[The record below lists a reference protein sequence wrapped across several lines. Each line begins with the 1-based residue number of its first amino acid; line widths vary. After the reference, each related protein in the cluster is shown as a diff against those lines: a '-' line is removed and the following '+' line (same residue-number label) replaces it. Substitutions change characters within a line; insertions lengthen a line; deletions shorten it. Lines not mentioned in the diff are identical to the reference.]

1 VGHIQRR
8 SWKVALTNLILSG
21 FDAASSK
28 VFTYHDL
35 TRLVEHRRNEMAKRK
50 VTVVGAGNVGGT
62 TAQRLA
68 ERNYADVVLVDIVEG
83 LPQGKALDILES
95 GPILGYDSNVTG
107 ANDYEETAGSDV
119 VVLTSGSPRKPGMS
133 RDDLLKTNQN
143 IVASVTEEVV
153 KHSPQTILVVVANP
167 LDAMCHVAME
177 TSGFPRE
184 RVVGMAGILDTARY
198 RTFIAEELQVSVRDV
213 FALVLGGHGDTM
225 VPLPSMATVGG
236 VAITELLREDRV
248 EAIVDRTRQGGA
260 EIVGLLQSG
269 SAYYA
274 PSAAAAEMVDAIL
287 LDQKRILPC
296 AVYLQGEYGINDLF
310 VGVPVKLGASGV
322 EDIIELGLTEE
333 ELGDLND
340 SADAVRDLVQVLH
353 G

>member
-1 VGHIQRR
+1 
-8 SWKVALTNLILSG
+8 
-21 FDAASSK
+21 
-28 VFTYHDL
+28 
-35 TRLVEHRRNEMAKRK
+35 MAKSK

-95 GPILGYDSNVTG
+95 GPILGYDSNVIGTNG
-107 ANDYEETAGSDV
+107 YEESENSDV
-119 VVLTSGSPRKPGMS
+119 VVITSGSPRKPGMS

-143 IVASVTEEVV
+143 IVSSVTGEVAE
-153 KHSPQTILVVVANP
+153 HSPEAIIIVVANP
-167 LDAMCHVAME
+167 LDAMCHVAIE

-198 RTFIAEELQVSVRDV
+198 RTFIAQELGVSVRDV

-236 VAITELLREDRV
+236 VAITELLPQDRV
-248 EAIVDRTRQGGA
+248 EAIVDRTRNGGA
-260 EIVGLLQSG
+260 EIVQLLQSG
-269 SAYYA
+269 SAFYA
-274 PSAAAAEMVDAIL
+274 PSAAVVEMVDSIL

-296 AVYLQGEYGINDLF
+296 AAYLQGEYGIEDLF
-310 VGVPVKLGASGV
+310 VGVPVKLGASGIEEVV
-322 EDIIELGLTEE
+322 ELDLEESELE
-333 ELGDLND
+333 DLRN
-340 SADAVRDLVQVLH
+340 SAGAVRELVEVLH
-353 G
+353 S

>member
-1 VGHIQRR
+1 
-8 SWKVALTNLILSG
+8 
-21 FDAASSK
+21 
-28 VFTYHDL
+28 
-35 TRLVEHRRNEMAKRK
+35 MAKSK

-83 LPQGKALDILES
+83 LPQGKALDIMES
-95 GPILGYDSNVTG
+95 GPVLGFDSNVTG
-107 ANDYEETAGSDV
+107 ANDYEASAGSDV
-119 VVLTSGSPRKPGMS
+119 VVITSGSPRKPGMS

-143 IVASVTEEVV
+143 IVQSVTEEVV
-153 KHSPQTILVVVANP
+153 KNSPEAILVVVANP
-167 LDAMCHVAME
+167 LDAMCHVALE
-177 TSGFPRE
+177 TSRFPRE
-184 RVVGMAGILDTARY
+184 RVFGMAGILDTARY
-198 RTFIAEELQVSVRDV
+198 RTFIAQEAGASVRDV

-236 VAITELLREDRV
+236 VSITELFSEDRI
-248 EAIVDRTRQGGA
+248 EEIVQRTRQGGA
-260 EIVGLLQSG
+260 EIVDHMGT

-296 AVYLQGEYGINDLF
+296 AAYLQGEYGLEDLF
-310 VGVPVKLGASGV
+310 VGVPVKLGAGGIEQVV
-322 EDIIELGLTEE
+322 ELNLEQSEMEALKNSANSVRELVE
-333 ELGDLND
+333 
-340 SADAVRDLVQVLH
+340 VLH

>member
-1 VGHIQRR
+1 MTTPGK
-8 SWKVALTNLILSG
+8 SNTG
-21 FDAASSK
+21 G
-28 VFTYHDL
+28 
-35 TRLVEHRRNEMAKRK
+35 NEMAKRK

-119 VVLTSGSPRKPGMS
+119 VVITSGSPRKPGMS

-153 KHSPQTILVVVANP
+153 KHSPETILIVVANP

-177 TSGFPRE
+177 TSDFPRE

-236 VAITELLREDRV
+236 VAITELLSED
-248 EAIVDRTRQGGA
+248 
-260 EIVGLLQSG
+260 
-269 SAYYA
+269 
-274 PSAAAAEMVDAIL
+274 MVDAIL

-296 AVYLQGEYGINDLF
+296 AAYLQGEYGIDDLF

-340 SADAVRDLVQVLH
+340 SADAVRDLVRVMH
-353 G
+353 A

>member
-1 VGHIQRR
+1 
-8 SWKVALTNLILSG
+8 
-21 FDAASSK
+21 
-28 VFTYHDL
+28 
-35 TRLVEHRRNEMAKRK
+35 MAKSK

-95 GPILGYDSNVTG
+95 GPVLGFDSNVTG
-107 ANDYEETAGSDV
+107 TNSYEETAGSDV
-119 VVLTSGSPRKPGMS
+119 VVITSGSPRKPGMS

-143 IVASVTEEVV
+143 IVGSVTAEIV
-153 KHSPQTILVVVANP
+153 KHSPEAILVMVANP

-198 RTFIAEELQVSVRDV
+198 RTFIAQELGVSVRDV

-225 VPLPSMATVGG
+225 VPLPSLATVGG
-236 VAITELLREDRV
+236 VSITDLMPKDRV
-248 EAIVDRTRQGGA
+248 DAIVDRARNGGA

-269 SAYYA
+269 SAFYA
-274 PSAAAAEMVDAIL
+274 PSAAAVEMVDAIL
-287 LDQKRILPC
+287 QDQKRILPC
-296 AVYLQGEYGINDLF
+296 AAYLQGEYGINDLF
-310 VGVPVKLGASGV
+310 VGVPVKLGAGGV
-322 EDIIELGLTEE
+322 EEIVELDLT
-333 ELGDLND
+333 GDEKAALEN
-340 SADAVRDLVQVLH
+340 SAGAVRELVEVLH